1 MHPSFYFPQSLRTCL
16 PSDSEG
22 YPATGGRKD
31 WAEMQILSK
40 VLGILRKRPEMSF
53 SDDIFT
59 NINLDAE
66 WIYHQRPRCPSK
78 NFEGD
83 LLFHTVAGKFGT
95 VLEAV
100 RSFDSFYLVILWDG
114 DESPT
119 DYDEGDEELTLIVPM
134 SNP

>member
-1 MHPSFYFPQSLRTCL
+1 
-16 PSDSEG
+16 
-22 YPATGGRKD
+22 
-31 WAEMQILSK
+31 MQILSK
-40 VLGILRKRPEMSF
+40 VLGIFRKRPEMSF

-66 WIYHQRPRCPSK
+66 WIYHQRPPCPSK
-78 NFEGD
+78 NFGGD
-83 LLFHTVAGKFGT
+83 LVFHTVAGKFGT

-100 RSFDSFYLVILWDG
+100 RSFDSFYLLILWDG